1 MPPSKVNGGRDFCND
16 AKPSAALRNR
26 SKRVYVSTRNAPVAD
41 RRRAV
46 RGTPSHK
53 VRIIGGRFKRTPLPV
68 ADAPGLRPTPDRVR
82 ETLFNWLAHLRPNF
96 ASLRGLDLFAGT
108 GALGFEL
115 ASRGA
120 AAVTLVERAPALAAQ
135 LRATRDKLGAAN
147 VEVIVG
153 DALAVAARL
162 PRAGFDLVFL
172 DPPFD
177 AGLHA
182 PALAAVAPLLAAGAL
197 VYVEAAAPMDQAA
210 AAAGLA
216 PLRSL
221 KAGLV
226 CAQLFERAHLP
237 APADH

>member
-1 MPPSKVNGGRDFCND
+1 MGAERP
-16 AKPSAALRNR
+16 
-26 SKRVYVSTRNAPVAD
+26 NA
-41 RRRAV
+41 RRGKSGA
-46 RGTPSHK
+46 GTPPHR
-53 VRIIGGRFKRTPLPV
+53 VRIIGGRYKRTPLPV
-68 ADAPGLRPTPDRVR
+68 ADTPGLRPTPDRVR
-82 ETLFNWLAHLRPNF
+82 ETLFNWLAHLRPDF
-96 ASLRGLDLFAGT
+96 AALRGLDLFAGT

-147 VEVIVG
+147 VEVIAG

-162 PRAGFDLVFL
+162 PRAAFDVVFL

-177 AGLHA
+177 AGLHT
-182 PALAAVAPLLAAGAL
+182 PALAAVAPLLAGGAL
-197 VYVEAAAPMDQAA
+197 VYVESAAPVEDAA
-210 AAAGLA
+210 THGLV

-226 CAQLFERAHLP
+226 HAQLFERAHLP